1 MASNLLAQ
9 VKLPTLN
16 EILSRHGLEKKHLER
31 KIPAEIILELSQLLG
46 DWKMTGYYLGFTEQN
61 LSDIQIDNPSEG
73 RRRVALLKEWE
84 QRQGEE
90 ATYLK
95 LAEAFRHRQKI
106 AAVEKLCKRL
116 REMDGGS
123 SARPYAGKCPV
134 SA

>member
-9 VKLPTLN
+9 VKLPTLD
-16 EILSRHGLEKKHLER
+16 EILSRHSLEKKRLER
-31 KIPAEIILELSQLLG
+31 KIPAEMLLKMAQLLD
-46 DWKMTGYYLGFTEQN
+46 DWIMTGYYLGFEKQN
-61 LSDIQIDNPSEG
+61 LDDIQIDNPSEE

-84 QRQGEE
+84 ERQGEG

-95 LAEAFRHRQKI
+95 LAEAFHHRQKI
-106 AAVEKLCKRL
+106 AVVEKLCKRL

-123 SARPYAGKCPV
+123 SARPGAGKYPV